1 MRTKSSI
8 KICRRNL
15 TGSPDKHITVVVTG
29 KPPSESI
36 KVTGFIMSFLRSINV
51 LAVLLLSICL
61 NNMAFAR
68 LPAAVDGQPL
78 PSLADMLE
86 RITPAVVNI
95 STEQGGG
102 KATPVKDPVYRHFF
116 GKKVPGQ
123 QGNAVG
129 TGSGIIIDAQ
139 NGYIVTNAHVIELA
153 GKIIVT
159 LKDKRQFYAEL
170 IGKDLKADV
179 AVIRIQPDR
188 LTSMTVADNAL
199 TRVGDFVVAIGNPY
213 GLGQSVTSGIVSA
226 LGRTGLGIEH
236 YENFIQTDAPI
247 NPGNSGGA
255 LVNLRGE
262 LIGIN
267 TAILGGRSG
276 GNVGIGFAIPSDMIV
291 NISEQ
296 LVLNGKV
303 ERGQLGIEI
312 QDIRP
317 ALVKAFNLPDGQGA
331 LISGV
336 VSSSPADLAG
346 IKEGD
351 VITRVN
357 GNTVSNSSNLKSII
371 ANLRMG
377 SKVKMEFV
385 RNGLTQNSIA
395 EIGKV
400 SAVKYNEIRKAG
412 LQNNTRRNTR
422 KYEEELDKDS
432 WDYTG
437 GN

>member
-1 MRTKSSI
+1 M
-8 KICRRNL
+8 
-15 TGSPDKHITVVVTG
+15 
-29 KPPSESI
+29 
-36 KVTGFIMSFLRSINV
+36 NV
-51 LAVLLLSICL
+51 LQKITTVFLLIVSISVY
-61 NNMAFAR
+61 NSAIAK
-68 LPAAVDGQPL
+68 LPAAVEGQAL

-86 RITPAVVNI
+86 KITPSVVNI

-102 KATPVKDPVYRHFF
+102 KSTPVKDPVYRHFF
-116 GKKVPGQ
+116 GNNVPSTQAGKPL
-123 QGNAVG
+123 G
-129 TGSGIIIDAQ
+129 TGSGIIIDAE
-139 NGYIVTNAHVIELA
+139 NGYIVTNAHVIEFA

-159 LKDKRQFYAEL
+159 LKDKRQFYAQL
-170 IGKDLKADV
+170 IGKDVKADV

-188 LTSMTVADNAL
+188 LTSMVIGDSSS

-226 LGRTGLGIEH
+226 LRRTGLGIEH
-236 YENFIQTDAPI
+236 YEDFIQTDAPI

-276 GNVGIGFAIPSDMIV
+276 GNVGIGFAIPADMIL
-291 NISEQ
+291 NITEQ

-336 VSSSPADLAG
+336 VTKSPADLAG

-357 GNTVSNSSNLKSII
+357 GATVANSSNLKSII
-371 ANLRMG
+371 ANLRLG

-385 RNGLTQNSIA
+385 RNGLTQASVA

-400 SAVKYNEIRKAG
+400 SDMNFNEIRKTARN
-412 LQNNTRRNTR
+412 LPKPKNNNESTSF
-422 KYEEELDKDS
+422 DS
-432 WDYTG
+432 WEFTG

>member
-1 MRTKSSI
+1 MIFLR
-8 KICRRNL
+8 L
-15 TGSPDKHITVVVTG
+15 
-29 KPPSESI
+29 I
-36 KVTGFIMSFLRSINV
+36 KVFVVLFFSFSLSNV
-51 LAVLLLSICL
+51 AV
-61 NNMAFAR
+61 AR
-68 LPAAVDGQPL
+68 LPATVGGQQL

-102 KATPVKDPVYRHFF
+102 NSTPVKDPVYRHFF
-116 GKKVPGQ
+116 GKNVPGR
-123 QGNAVG
+123 QGQAVG
-129 TGSGIIIDAQ
+129 TGSGIIIDAK

-159 LKDKRQFYAEL
+159 LKDKRQYYAEL

-179 AVIRIQPDR
+179 AVIRIKPDR
-188 LTSMTVADNAL
+188 LTSMVIANSKRA
-199 TRVGDFVVAIGNPY
+199 RVGDFVVAIGNPY

-226 LGRTGLGIEH
+226 LRRTNLGIEQ
-236 YENFIQTDAPI
+236 YEDFIQTDAPI

-276 GNVGIGFAIPSDMIV
+276 GNIGIGFAIPANMIM
-291 NISEQ
+291 NITEQ
-296 LVLNGKV
+296 LVSNGKV

-336 VSSSPADLAG
+336 VTRSPADLAG

-357 GNTVSNSSNLKSII
+357 GARVSNSSNLKSMI
-371 ANLRMG
+371 ANLRLG
-377 SKVKMEFV
+377 SKVRMEFV
-385 RNGLTQNSIA
+385 RNGLTRNGIA
-395 EIGKV
+395 EVGRV
-400 SAVKYNEIRKAG
+400 SDIKYNEIKKASIRTPS
-412 LQNNTRRNTR
+412 LL
-422 KYEEELDKDS
+422 KKVELEETEVEVENDS
-432 WDYTG
+432 WDFTG

>member
-1 MRTKSSI
+1 MIFSRPVKFLI
-8 KICRRNL
+8 VL
-15 TGSPDKHITVVVTG
+15 
-29 KPPSESI
+29 
-36 KVTGFIMSFLRSINV
+36 FFSFSVSNV
-51 LAVLLLSICL
+51 AL
-61 NNMAFAR
+61 AR
-68 LPAAVDGQPL
+68 LPVTIDGQPL

-102 KATPVKDPVYRHFF
+102 NSTPVKDPVYRHFF
-116 GKKVPGQ
+116 GKNVPGQ
-123 QGNAVG
+123 KPKAVG

-153 GKIIVT
+153 GKIVVT
-159 LKDKRQFYAEL
+159 LKDKRQYNAEL

-179 AVIRIQPDR
+179 AVIRIQPER
-188 LTSMTVADNAL
+188 LTPMVIANNKQ

-226 LGRTGLGIEH
+226 LRRTNLGIEH
-236 YENFIQTDAPI
+236 YEDFIQTDAPI

-276 GNVGIGFAIPSDMIV
+276 GNVGIGFAIPADMIV
-291 NISEQ
+291 NITEQ

-336 VSSSPADLAG
+336 VTRSPADLAG

-357 GNTVSNSSNLKSII
+357 GATVSNSSNLKSMI
-371 ANLRMG
+371 ANLRLG
-377 SKVKMEFV
+377 SKVQMEFV

-395 EIGKV
+395 EIGNV
-400 SAVKYNEIRKAG
+400 SDVKYNEMKKAAIQSSSTNSS
-412 LQNNTRRNTR
+412 LLHQ
-422 KYEEELDKDS
+422 EVEKDN
-432 WDYTG
+432 WDFTG

>member
-1 MRTKSSI
+1 MNALHKSITFFLFLISI
-8 KICRRNL
+8 SL
-15 TGSPDKHITVVVTG
+15 WSVA
-29 KPPSESI
+29 S
-36 KVTGFIMSFLRSINV
+36 
-51 LAVLLLSICL
+51 
-61 NNMAFAR
+61 AR
-68 LPAAVDGQPL
+68 LPAAIDGQPL

-86 RITPAVVNI
+86 KITPSVVNI
-95 STEQGGG
+95 STEQGGSSS
-102 KATPVKDPVYRHFF
+102 TPVKDPVYRHFF
-116 GKKVPGQ
+116 GNKVPPAQ
-123 QGNAVG
+123 QGKAVG
-129 TGSGIIIDAQ
+129 TGSGIIIDSE

-153 GKIIVT
+153 GKIVVT
-159 LKDKRQFYAEL
+159 LKDKRQFYAKL

-188 LTSMTVADNAL
+188 LTSMTIGDSKS

-226 LGRTGLGIEH
+226 LRRTGLGIEH
-236 YENFIQTDAPI
+236 YEDFIQTDAPI

-276 GNVGIGFAIPSDMIV
+276 GNVGIGFAIPADMIV
-291 NISEQ
+291 NITEQ

-336 VSSSPADLAG
+336 VNKSPADIAG
-346 IKEGD
+346 IREGD

-371 ANLRMG
+371 ANLRLG

-385 RNGLTQNSIA
+385 RDGQVQDSVA

-400 SAVKYNEIRKAG
+400 SEFNFKDIRKASQTLTKPKSG
-412 LQNNTRRNTR
+412 SSITDT
-422 KYEEELDKDS
+422 DS
-432 WDYTG
+432 WEFTG

>member
-1 MRTKSSI
+1 MI
-8 KICRRNL
+8 
-15 TGSPDKHITVVVTG
+15 
-29 KPPSESI
+29 
-36 KVTGFIMSFLRSINV
+36 FLRSINIIIV
-51 LAVLLLSICL
+51 LIC
-61 NNMAFAR
+61 AFSVSGVALAR
-68 LPAAVDGQPL
+68 LPAAIDGQPL

-95 STEQGGG
+95 STVQGGG
-102 KATPVKDPVYRHFF
+102 KSTPVKDPVYRHFF
-116 GKKVPGQ
+116 GKNVPAQ
-123 QGNAVG
+123 QGKAVG
-129 TGSGIIIDAQ
+129 TGSGIIIDAE

-153 GKIIVT
+153 GKIVVT
-159 LKDKRQFYAEL
+159 LKDKRQFYAQL

-179 AVIRIQPDR
+179 AVIRIQPER
-188 LTSMTVADNAL
+188 LTSMVIANNEL

-226 LGRTGLGIEH
+226 LRRTNLGIEH
-236 YENFIQTDAPI
+236 YEDFIQTDAPI

-267 TAILGGRSG
+267 TAILGGSSG
-276 GNVGIGFAIPSDMIV
+276 GNVGIGFAIPADMIV
-291 NISEQ
+291 NITEQ

-317 ALVKAFNLPDGQGA
+317 SLVKAFNLPDGQGA

-336 VSSSPADLAG
+336 VTRSPADLAG

-357 GNTVSNSSNLKSII
+357 GAKVSNSSILKSII

-377 SKVKMEFV
+377 SEVKMEFV

-395 EIGKV
+395 QIGKV
-400 SAVKYNEIRKAG
+400 SDLKYNEIRKATI
-412 LQNNTRRNTR
+412 QNSDLLHQNQD
-422 KYEEELDKDS
+422 EEDKSS
-432 WDYTG
+432 WDFTG
-437 GN
+437 GK

>member
-1 MRTKSSI
+1 MKR
-8 KICRRNL
+8 CRRNL
-15 TGSPDKHITVVVTG
+15 TGSHDKHITRSITPNNPIKNSFRKYVVTG
-29 KPPSESI
+29 
-36 KVTGFIMSFLRSINV
+36 FMMNFYRSINILIV
-51 LAVLLLSICL
+51 SLCCFSI
-61 NNMAFAR
+61 NNVALAR
-68 LPAAVDGQPL
+68 LPIAIDGQPL
-78 PSLADMLE
+78 PSLADMLD
-86 RITPAVVNI
+86 RITPSVVNI

-102 KATPVKDPVYRHFF
+102 TSTPLKDPVYRHFF
-116 GKKVPGQ
+116 GKNVPGQ
-123 QGNAVG
+123 QGRSVG
-129 TGSGIIIDAQ
+129 TGSGIIIDAE

-153 GKIIVT
+153 GKIVVT
-159 LKDKRQFYAEL
+159 LKDKRQYYAQL

-188 LTSMTVADNAL
+188 LTSMVIANNEL

-226 LGRTGLGIEH
+226 LRRTNLGIEH
-236 YENFIQTDAPI
+236 YEDFIQTDAPI

-267 TAILGGRSG
+267 TAILGGSSG
-276 GNVGIGFAIPSDMIV
+276 GNVGIGFAIPADMIV
-291 NISEQ
+291 NITEQ

-317 ALVKAFNLPDGQGA
+317 SLVKAFNLPNGQGA

-336 VSSSPADLAG
+336 VVRSPADLAG

-357 GNTVSNSSNLKSII
+357 GASVSNSSNLKSII
-371 ANLRMG
+371 ANLRLG

-385 RNGLTQNSIA
+385 RNGLTKNSIA
-395 EIGKV
+395 EVAKV
-400 SAVKYNEIRKAG
+400 SDLKYNEIRKAAIQIPISKPKED
-412 LQNNTRRNTR
+412 LNT
-422 KYEEELDKDS
+422 DKGS
-432 WDYTG
+432 WDFTG